1 MLQKEKQ
8 RVGLFFLKCGL
19 KFLLSVLLLGGP
31 FGFIRV
37 NIRMEGRPREEGGA
51 RVAGLNY
58 SSPPPLHS
66 RSCCYPLRTSDDLF
80 LL

>member
-1 MLQKEKQ
+1 MFQPLPSAMPLCVKESKVTLQREKP

-37 NIRMEGRPREEGGA
+37 NIRMEGWPRDEG
-51 RVAGLNY
+51 V
-58 SSPPPLHS
+58 
-66 RSCCYPLRTSDDLF
+66 
-80 LL
+80 